1 MEDRRMRNLLLA
13 TAAAAAVLTSVPA
26 MAQVHVYG
34 DEGGVRFG
42 FGDRHDWR
50 DRDHWREGRGA
61 YADCRTNRERTVT
74 PSGRVII
81 TTRRIC
87 D

>member
-1 MEDRRMRNLLLA
+1 MRNLLLA
-13 TAAAAAVLTSVPA
+13 AAAAGALMTAMPA

-42 FGDRHDWR
+42 FGERHDWR
-50 DRDHWREGRGA
+50 DHWRGHGA
-61 YADCRTNRERTVT
+61 YADCRIIRERTVT
-74 PSGRVII
+74 PSGRVIM
-81 TTRRIC
+81 TTRRTC

>member
-1 MEDRRMRNLLLA
+1 MRNLFLA

-61 YADCRTNRERTVT
+61 YPDCRTIRERTVT

>member
-1 MEDRRMRNLLLA
+1 MRKLLFA
-13 TAAAAAVLTSVPA
+13 TAAAAAVMTAVPA
-26 MAQVHVYG
+26 MAQVHIYG

-50 DRDHWREGRGA
+50 DHWREGRGA
-61 YADCRTNRERTVT
+61 YGECRTIRERTVT
-74 PSGRVII
+74 PSGRVIYE
-81 TTRRIC
+81 TRRTC

>member
-1 MEDRRMRNLLLA
+1 MRNLLLA
-13 TAAAAAVLTSVPA
+13 TVAAAAVMTAVPA
-26 MAQVHVYG
+26 MAQGHVYG

-42 FGDRHDWR
+42 FGDHRDWR
-50 DRDHWREGRGA
+50 DRDHWRGRGA
-61 YADCRTNRERTVT
+61 YADCRTIHERTVT

-81 TTRRIC
+81 TTRRTC

>member
-1 MEDRRMRNLLLA
+1 MRNLLFA
-13 TAAAAAVLTSVPA
+13 SAAAAAMMTAMPA
-26 MAQVHVYG
+26 MAQVHIYG

-42 FGDRHDWR
+42 FGPRHEW
-50 DRDHWREGRGA
+50 RDHWREGRGA
-61 YADCRTNRERTVT
+61 YAYDCRIVRERTLM

>member
-1 MEDRRMRNLLLA
+1 LNGRSIVA
-13 TAAAAAVLTSVPA
+13 
-26 MAQVHVYG
+26 AQVHVYG

-50 DRDHWREGRGA
+50 ERDHWREGRAA
-61 YADCRTNRERTVT
+61 YADWRTIRERTVT
-74 PSGRVII
+74 PSGRVIME
-81 TTRRIC
+81 TRRIC

>member
-1 MEDRRMRNLLLA
+1 MRNLLLA
-13 TAAAAAVLTSVPA
+13 TAAAAAVLISVPA

-42 FGDRHDWR
+42 FGDRYDWR

-61 YADCRTNRERTVT
+61 YADCRTFRERTVT

>member
-1 MEDRRMRNLLLA
+1 MRKLLFA
-13 TAAAAAVLTSVPA
+13 TAAAAAVMTAVPA
-26 MAQVHVYG
+26 MAQVHIYG

-50 DRDHWREGRGA
+50 DHWREGRGA
-61 YADCRTNRERTVT
+61 YAYGDCRTIRERTVT

-81 TTRRIC
+81 ETRRSC